1 MNEITIIFIMELI
14 GTIAFAISGALIAVR
29 RSLDLFGVVFV
40 GCITSV
46 GGGILRDLVLGK
58 IPPNIFSNVTTLV
71 IAAIT
76 SIVVFTVSYFNV
88 NKFEF
93 LEKRIESINNF
104 FDAVG
109 LATFSAVGTEMACEQ
124 GFSDMAV
131 LSISMGLLT
140 GIGGGMI
147 RDVLVDSTPYVL
159 KKHIYALASII
170 GSTIYYLISTTG
182 NKTLALIIALPI
194 IVIIRILAAKYHWK
208 LPKIN
213 LAKGKEYDH
222 STV

>member
-1 MNEITIIFIMELI
+1 MNETTIIFIMELI

-29 RSLDLFGVVFV
+29 RGLDLFGVVFV
-40 GCITSV
+40 GCITSI
-46 GGGILRDLVLGK
+46 GGGILRDLILGK
-58 IPPNIFSNVTTLV
+58 IPPNIFSNVVVLA

-76 SIVVFTVSYFNV
+76 SIAVFAVSYFNAS
-88 NKFEF
+88 KFEF
-93 LEKRIESINNF
+93 LEKQIESINNF

-109 LATFSAVGTEMACEQ
+109 LATFSAIGTEMACES

-140 GIGGGMI
+140 GIGGGIM
-147 RDVLVDSTPYVL
+147 RDILVDSTPYVL

-170 GSTIYYLISTTG
+170 GSTVYYLIRTNG
-182 NKTLALIIALPI
+182 NKILALISAMPI
-194 IVIIRILAAKYHWK
+194 IVIIRLLATKYHWK

-213 LAKGKEYDH
+213 LAKG
-222 STV
+222 